1 MTRVLTKTSEIQGK
15 IANLDVDK
23 GFADSFDLNLYF
35 LVIKDAFWLIFDDFS
50 AYVHRPHCAYFGPE
64 TVQYR
69 YCPLFPAYC
78 MIFRVFGRP

>member
-1 MTRVLTKTSEIQGK
+1 MTRFLTKTSEMQGN

-23 GFADSFDLNLYF
+23 DFTDSFDLNLDF

-50 AYVHRPHCAYFGPE
+50 AYVHRPHCAYFRPQ

-69 YCPLFPAYC
+69 YCPLFPAYN